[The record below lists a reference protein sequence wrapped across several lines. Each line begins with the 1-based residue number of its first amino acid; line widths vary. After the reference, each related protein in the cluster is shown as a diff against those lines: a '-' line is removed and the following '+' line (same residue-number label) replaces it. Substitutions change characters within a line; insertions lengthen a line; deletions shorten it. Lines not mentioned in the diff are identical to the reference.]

1 MAAAR
6 GLYRFQL
13 GAAALCVA
21 GLVLA
26 SAETARAQ
34 SIQDVQ
40 QEVVNNVT
48 RTVLQNVRDQVQRRR
63 GRKSAGVMR
72 FSGSE
77 ASILDYNNPFASI
90 ATGAPIGD
98 PMSALAYN
106 KIPTKVP
113 TLETIA
119 PSYLF
124 GVNVIGTGDASQAG
138 GVTTTSAAAAGAFDV
153 TRIGIFTES
162 DALTVVGTGTGVWSS
177 LPGIDATATA
187 ASGTIAYTNGGF
199 STDFTVTGT
208 WSSVVL
214 KALGIVL
221 PANSTAVSYAPNVQ
235 YKFDLGN
242 NWYIEPTVGVTY
254 TESYTANFDSKIGD
268 STEVH
273 GGARFGTEWMWGD
286 WKVQPS
292 VTSILFTVVD
302 QNSIFDQFNQLAP
315 NNNTS
320 TKGLLGGRGSGKL
333 NFVWN
338 SNFSS
343 YIEAHG
349 SSIGGAKAYG
359 GSGGLRWT
367 F

>member
-1 MAAAR
+1 MATMR
-6 GLYRFQL
+6 GLRWFQF

-21 GLVLA
+21 GLVLV
-26 SAETARAQ
+26 SGGTAQAQ
-34 SIQDVQ
+34 NIQDIQ
-40 QEVVNNVT
+40 QEVVNGVV
-48 RTVLQNVRDQVQRRR
+48 RTVLQNVRDQIQRRR
-63 GRKSAGVMR
+63 GRNSTEPLR

-77 ASILDYNNPFASI
+77 ASILDYNDPFASI
-90 ATGAPIGD
+90 ASTG
-98 PMSALAYN
+98 PMGALAYS
-106 KIPTKVP
+106 KVPTKAP

-124 GVNVIGTGDASQAG
+124 GVNVIGTGDASLAG
-138 GVTTTSAAAAGAFDV
+138 GVTTSSAAVAGAFDV
-153 TRIGIFTES
+153 TRVGVFTAT
-162 DALTVVGTGTGVWSS
+162 DALTVIGTATGVWSS
-177 LPGIDATATA
+177 LPGIDASATA
-187 ASGTIAYTNGGF
+187 GSATIAYANGGF

-208 WSSVVL
+208 WSSVSL

-221 PANSTAVSYAPNVQ
+221 PADSTAVSYAPNVQ

-242 NWYIEPTVGVTY
+242 SWYIEPTVGVTY
-254 TESYTANFDSKIGD
+254 TESYTRNFETKIGD

-273 GGARFGTEWMWGD
+273 GGARFGTEWLWGA

-302 QNSIFDQFNQLAP
+302 QNSVFDQFNQLAP
-315 NNNTS
+315 NNSSSN
-320 TKGLLGGRGSGKL
+320 KGLLGGRGSGKL
-333 NFVWN
+333 NFVWDT
-338 SNFSS
+338 NFSS

-349 SSIGGAKAYG
+349 SSIGGTKAYG

>member
-1 MAAAR
+1 MATTR
-6 GLYRFQL
+6 GLGRFQL
-13 GAAALCVA
+13 RFQIGAAALCTA
-21 GLVLA
+21 GLILA
-26 SAETARAQ
+26 SGEPAHAQ

-63 GRKSAGVMR
+63 VRSSAGVTR

-90 ATGAPIGD
+90 ASGD

-124 GVNVIGTGDASQAG
+124 GINVIGTGDASQAG

-153 TRIGIFTES
+153 TRIGIFTAT
-162 DALTVVGTGTGVWSS
+162 DALTIVGTGTGVWSS

-187 ASGTIAYTNGGF
+187 GSGTIAYTNGGF

-242 NWYIEPTVGVTY
+242 DWYLEPTVGVTY
-254 TESYTANFDSKIGD
+254 TESYTANFDTKIGD

-302 QNSIFDQFNQLAP
+302 QHSIFDQFNQLAP
-315 NNNTS
+315 NNSSN
-320 TKGLLGGRGSGKL
+320 KGLLGGRGSGKL

-338 SNFSS
+338 TNFSS

-349 SSIGGAKAYG
+349 SSIGGAKAFG